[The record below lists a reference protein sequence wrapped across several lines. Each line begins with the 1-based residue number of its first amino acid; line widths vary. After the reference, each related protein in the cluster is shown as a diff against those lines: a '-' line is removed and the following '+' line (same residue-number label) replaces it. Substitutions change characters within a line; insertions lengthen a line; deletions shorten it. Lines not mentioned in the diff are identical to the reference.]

1 MVVIPTATALPT
13 AEGAVQV
20 AMEELPFTL
29 HSARVLILG
38 FGRVGKLTAHRMGA
52 LGAKVT
58 VCAQGYADLAWA
70 AAYGHETMWLEKLGG
85 ELVAFLHYPPVYDSM
100 ECQELLDLLAENQ
113 VSRCYFGH
121 IHGQYAA
128 QKALV
133 GEYKGVHMR
142 LISADYVQF
151 GWNRTLN
158 FSLFPEVF
166 AGKL

>member
-1 MVVIPTATALPT
+1 MRHPGL
-13 AEGAVQV
+13 AVQLRHGGGQEDCGPGGGPPV
-20 AMEELPFTL
+20 HVHAE
-29 HSARVLILG
+29 
-38 FGRVGKLTAHRMGA
+38 
-52 LGAKVT
+52 AK
-58 VCAQGYADLAWA
+58 
-70 AAYGHETMWLEKLGG
+70 KLGG
-85 ELVAFLHYPPVYDSM
+85 ELVAFLHYPPVYDNM

-151 GWNRTLN
+151 CPVRV
-158 FSLFPEVF
+158 E
-166 AGKL
+166 